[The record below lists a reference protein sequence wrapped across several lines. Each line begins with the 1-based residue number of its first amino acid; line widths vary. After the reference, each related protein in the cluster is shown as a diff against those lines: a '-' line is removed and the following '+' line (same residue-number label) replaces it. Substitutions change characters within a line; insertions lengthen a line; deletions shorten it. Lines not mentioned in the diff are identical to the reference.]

1 MNNPGLFQAR
11 WNLGGWAFCNLLAI
25 ALLCFWL
32 WPTGQRLCVVFD
44 EWLFHLLNDPLA
56 SSSAWLHVWAVASL
70 RPFDAVVGV
79 ILLTLLLRGGWVFKA
94 VQVREAFFGF
104 FGILL
109 LLLFTRMLF
118 SKLAVL
124 MGWQH
129 SSPSMMISGAVHM
142 SEYFPGLEKT
152 WELKDRSSQSFPGDH
167 ASVLLIWGM
176 FMTVF
181 AKRIGQVLVIWGL
194 ALLFMMP
201 RLVAGAHWGQDD
213 YIGGVL
219 LALLALGWG
228 YYTPFAAMVAGALL
242 RVTAPVFE
250 FMGKLPVLGR
260 LSVMRTAA

>member
-11 WNLGGWAFCNLLAI
+11 WNLGGLALCNLFAVG
-25 ALLCFWL
+25 LLCFWL
-32 WPTGQRLCVVFD
+32 WPAGQAVCVVFD

-56 SSSAWLHVWAVASL
+56 SSQAWLHVWGVASL

-79 ILLTLLLRGGWVFKA
+79 ILLALLIRGDWVFKTIE
-94 VQVREAFFGF
+94 VRQAFFGF
-104 FGILL
+104 LGILL
-109 LLLFTRMLF
+109 LLLFIRMLF
-118 SKLAVL
+118 SKLAAQ

-129 SSPSMMISGAVHM
+129 HSPSMVISGAIQM
-142 SEYFPGLEKT
+142 SDYFPGLEKT

-181 AKRIGQVLVIWGL
+181 AKRLGQVLVIWGL

-228 YYTPFAAMVAGALL
+228 YYTPFAAKVSGALL
-242 RVTAPVFE
+242 RLTGPVFE
-250 FMGKLPVLGR
+250 WFQRVPLVNR
-260 LSVMRTAA
+260 LSVIRSV